1 MMITLNEADFLG
13 KGSHKKCY
21 KHPDD
26 STKCI
31 KMSYSDEGWK
41 DLKRELEY
49 IKVMKRKAKNYDVLP
64 KYYGGVKTNL
74 GEGFVYDF
82 IANYDGSSCIT
93 LESVIEN
100 DELFSDMYDELVK
113 QLKELKITLVENEI
127 ITMGL
132 WPENI
137 IIQYIDKDNFRL
149 RIINDMGSAA
159 LIPLEYY
166 FSYVAK
172 LRVKKRWTR
181 FLATLKT
188 HYGSELV
195 DKLVEEI
202 Q

>member
-1 MMITLNEADFLG
+1 MLNIREEDFIG

-21 KHPDD
+21 RHPDD
-26 STKCI
+26 SSKCI
-31 KMSYSDEGWK
+31 KMAYSEEGWK

-49 IKVMKRKAKNYDVLP
+49 IEVMNRKGKDYSVLP

-74 GEGFVYDF
+74 GNGYVYDF
-82 IANYDGSSCIT
+82 ITNYDGTKCIT
-93 LESVIEN
+93 LEDVIR
-100 DELFSDMYDELVK
+100 DETLF
-113 QLKELKITLVENEI
+113 LKTFDVLALKLIELKSILLKNEI

-149 RIINDMGSAA
+149 RVINDMGSAA

-166 FSYVAK
+166 FIYVAK
-172 LRVKKRWTR
+172 LRVRKRWNR
-181 FLATLKT
+181 FLGTLKT
-188 HYGSELV
+188 NYGSKLV

-202 Q
+202 C